1 MSLRVNK
8 IAQVILLTGGIFW
21 VTSCQLFDT
30 AVSEEQDGGEPLARV
45 YDRYLYKQ
53 DLAEL
58 IPEGLTTAD
67 SLAFLQNYINVWAKD
82 QLMILKA
89 EYNLTEDQKSF
100 EKQIEEYRNDLL
112 KFAYRQQ
119 YISQHLDTNIS
130 ENAIADSYKSGTN
143 EFVLK
148 ENIVKV
154 RYAAINLEAPNLKK
168 AVKWFFSDKE
178 KDEESF
184 YDYALKYAYKFS
196 LRDSSWVSYDKLRR
210 QIPVPGEGQQEF
222 IKTTRETQFND
233 STNVYLLE
241 IKEYRLRGDKAPLPY
256 SREVIKNILINKRK
270 LEVINKL
277 EQNLLED
284 ALDKKEFEV
293 Y

>member
-1 MSLRVNK
+1 M
-8 IAQVILLTGGIFW
+8 LTGGIFW
-21 VTSCQLFDT
+21 ISSCQLFDT
-30 AVSEEQDGGEPLARV
+30 NVSEDQAGDEPLARV
-45 YDRYLYKQ
+45 YDRYLYTQ
-53 DLAEL
+53 DLDGLMPEDLAES
-58 IPEGLTTAD
+58 D

-89 EYNLTEDQKSF
+89 EYNLTEDQKNF

-112 KFAYRQQ
+112 KFAYRQK

-130 ENAIADSYKSGTN
+130 RKSIESSYNSGSN
-143 EFVLK
+143 DFVLK

-154 RYAAINLEAPNLKK
+154 RYAAINLEAPKLKN
-168 AVKWFFSDKE
+168 AVNWFYSKKE
-178 KDEESF
+178 KDEKSF

-196 LRDSSWVSYDKLRR
+196 LRDSSWVNYDQLRR
-210 QIPVPGEGQQEF
+210 EIPLPNENQEDF
-222 IKTTRETQFND
+222 IKTTTITQFND

-241 IKEYRLRGDKAPLPY
+241 ITDYRLKGDKAPLPY
-256 SREVIKNILINKRK
+256 SQEIIKNILINKRK
-270 LEVINKL
+270 LEIINKL

>member
-1 MSLRVNK
+1 MQSK
-8 IAQVILLTGGIFW
+8 T
-21 VTSCQLFDT
+21 T
-30 AVSEEQDGGEPLARV
+30 LARV
-45 YDRYLYKQ
+45 YDRYLYEE
-53 DLAEL
+53 DIEGLM
-58 IPEGLTTAD
+58 PEGLSESD

-89 EYNLTEDQKSF
+89 EYNLTESQKNF

-119 YISQHLDTNIS
+119 YISQNLDTNIS
-130 ENAIADSYKSGTN
+130 LQAVKNSYKSGTN
-143 EFVLK
+143 DFVLK
-148 ENIVKV
+148 ENIVRV
-154 RYAAINLEAPNLKK
+154 DYAAINLEAPKLNE
-168 AVKWFFSDKE
+168 AIKWFYSSRE
-178 KDEESF
+178 KDEAEF

-196 LRDSSWVSYDKLRR
+196 LRDSTWISYDALRK
-210 QIPVPGEGQQEF
+210 QIPLPNENKEAF
-222 IKTTRETQFND
+222 IKNTGLTQFKD

-256 SREVIKNILINKRK
+256 SREIIKNILINKRK
-270 LEVINKL
+270 LDIINTL

>member
-1 MSLRVNK
+1 ML
-8 IAQVILLTGGIFW
+8 AGGIFW
-21 VTSCQLFDT
+21 VSSCQLFET
-30 AVSEEQDGGEPLARV
+30 SGSETETGDALARV
-45 YDRYLYKQ
+45 YDRYLYTE
-53 DLAEL
+53 DVEEL
-58 IPEGLTTAD
+58 IPENLSESD

-89 EYNLTEDQKSF
+89 EYNLTENQKNF

-119 YISQHLDTNIS
+119 YISQNLDTNIS
-130 ENAIADSYKSGTN
+130 LQAIKNSYKGGTN
-143 EFVLK
+143 DFILK
-148 ENIVKV
+148 ENIVRV
-154 RYAAINLEAPNLKK
+154 DYAAINLEAPNLKD
-168 AVKWFFSDKE
+168 AVKWFYSSRE
-178 KDEESF
+178 KDETSF

-196 LRDSSWVSYDKLRR
+196 LRDSTWVSYDQLRK
-210 QIPVPGEGQQEF
+210 QIPVPGDNKEGF
-222 IKTTRETQFND
+222 IKNTRLTQFKD

-241 IKEYRLRGDKAPLPY
+241 INDYRLRGDKAPLAY
-256 SREVIKNILINKRK
+256 SREIIKNILINKRK
-270 LEVINKL
+270 LEIINSL